1 MVLTDRRKHL
11 EDIYELVVK
20 SNICS
25 VGYYVGGMSR
35 DKLKKSESKQL
46 LLATYAM
53 AKEGLDIKTLNCLIL
68 ASPKKDIVQAVGRI
82 LRQKHKTIKPLIV
95 DIVDNFSIFR
105 NQAKIR
111 QRLFKKRKYNIKNI
125 NYNLDNKL

>member
-1 MVLTDRRKHL
+1 M
-11 EDIYELVVK
+11 IVK

-25 VGYYVGGMSR
+25 VGYYVGGMKR
-35 DKLKKSESKQL
+35 EKLKKSESKQL

-68 ASPKKDIVQAVGRI
+68 ASPKKDIIQAVGRI
-82 LRQKHKTIKPLIV
+82 MRQNHKTIKPLIV
-95 DIVDNFSIFR
+95 DFVDNFSIFT

-111 QRLFKKRKYNIKNI
+111 QRLYKKRKYNIKNI
-125 NYNLDNKL
+125 NYNLDDGSSS